1 MSALGSICSW
11 FSGLTTSSASSDRGE
26 ENQAVEGSRSDS
38 PQPISPQSL
47 SPTILNCSPG
57 AIPTGSS
64 GGYTRCGDR
73 WVSVVTK
80 QPAKAKPVSPTTISQ
95 TTTFSSGSSR
105 QSGILGALLLGLSGG
120 QDVSEFCSAVLESA
134 SHASGGVGGSC
145 EHKALRDQL
154 KSCSPKEAK
163 TFLESVLGMKN
174 ASSHSSKSRSTF
186 CTQYGLPL
194 SEGRGSQSGAVSQ
207 MMGILEFLNK
217 KYLDASCGGC
227 CPDKRSQ
234 NPLTGPFGKA
244 GVGVSQLL
252 WRCAG
257 NHSSA
262 ASDCC
267 SAVAEHCQAPFGYP
281 WLGCSDGEG
290 GCGRLGKALCSCADS
305 CDPSSEPFTINSYTA
320 HLYEKLEQTFGSEVM
335 LFALSKL
342 GVNVHDLLSGIS
354 VEIPSLHS
362 LEESCI
368 EIVCEL
374 ESLQCQMT
382 QIKLCQEFASA
393 SELLQENS
401 FWKARIIQ
409 ALGRNTP
416 LCSLEELGEKILIS
430 DHSGKRSS
438 FDLEKLLKTLF
449 RTQIVST
456 SGERSLMDAQ
466 QIFVVISQ
474 VFSILSHSL
483 RNGEG
488 EGSLTLTTSELLQLC
503 CICMAVSKYSLAGA
517 PSCEAQ
523 FFGWLRQEV
532 CDEQICYERLR
543 VSTSQSSVET
553 SSGIREQLLARIALA
568 GAGNTLQNQ
577 TATFRDPMSE
587 ENRRLLRECLVGWAG
602 VVGVCQKK

>member
-409 ALGRNTP
+409 ALGLIWRNC
-416 LCSLEELGEKILIS
+416 LKHFLERRSFQQAES
-430 DHSGKRSS
+430 D
-438 FDLEKLLKTLF
+438 L
-449 RTQIVST
+449 
-456 SGERSLMDAQ
+456 
-466 QIFVVISQ
+466 
-474 VFSILSHSL
+474 
-483 RNGEG
+483 
-488 EGSLTLTTSELLQLC
+488 
-503 CICMAVSKYSLAGA
+503 
-517 PSCEAQ
+517 
-523 FFGWLRQEV
+523 
-532 CDEQICYERLR
+532 
-543 VSTSQSSVET
+543 
-553 SSGIREQLLARIALA
+553 
-568 GAGNTLQNQ
+568 
-577 TATFRDPMSE
+577 
-587 ENRRLLRECLVGWAG
+587 
-602 VVGVCQKK
+602 

>member
-11 FSGLTTSSASSDRGE
+11 FSGAITSSASSDRGE

-47 SPTILNCSPG
+47 SPTILNCSPEVV
-57 AIPTGSS
+57 PTGSS
-64 GGYTRCGDR
+64 GVYTRCGDR
-73 WVSVVTK
+73 WVSVITK
-80 QPAKAKPVSPTTISQ
+80 QPAKAKPVSPATVSQ
-95 TTTFSSGSSR
+95 PKTFSSVASR
-105 QSGILGALLLGLSGG
+105 QSGMLGALLLGLSGG
-120 QDVSEFCSAVLESA
+120 QDVSEFCSAVLGSA

-163 TFLESVLGMKN
+163 RFLEAVLGMKN
-174 ASSHSSKSRSTF
+174 ASSHSSKSSSTF

-194 SEGRGSQSGAVSQ
+194 SEGRGPQSGAVSQ
-207 MMGILEFLNK
+207 MESILEFLNK

-252 WRCAG
+252 WRCAS

-267 SAVAEHCQAPFGYP
+267 SAVAECCQAPFGYP
-281 WLGCSDGEG
+281 WLGCSNGEG

-335 LFALSKL
+335 LLALSKL
-342 GVNVHDLLSGIS
+342 GINVHDLLLGIN

-368 EIVCEL
+368 ETVCEL
-374 ESLQCQMT
+374 ESLQCRMT

-393 SELLQENS
+393 PELLQANS
-401 FWKARIIQ
+401 FWKTRIIQ
-409 ALGRNTP
+409 ALGRKTP
-416 LCSLEELGEKILIS
+416 LCSLEELGEKILIT

-474 VFSILSHSL
+474 VFSILSHAL

-488 EGSLTLTTSELLQLC
+488 EGSLTLTTSELLKLC

-523 FFGWLRQEV
+523 LFGWLRQEI

-577 TATFRDPMSE
+577 TAAFRDPMSE

-602 VVGVCQKK
+602 VVGVCLKK

>member
-1 MSALGSICSW
+1 MSALGSICNW

-26 ENQAVEGSRSDS
+26 ENQAVEGSQGDS
-38 PQPISPQSL
+38 PQPISPQNL

-57 AIPTGSS
+57 AVPTGSS
-64 GGYTRCGDR
+64 GVYTRCGDR

-80 QPAKAKPVSPTTISQ
+80 QPANAKPVSPATVSQ
-95 TTTFSSGSSR
+95 PKTFPSVASR

-120 QDVSEFCSAVLESA
+120 QDVAEFCAAVLGSA

-145 EHKALRDQL
+145 EHKALRDHL

-163 TFLESVLGMKN
+163 RFLEAVLGMKN
-174 ASSHSSKSRSTF
+174 ASSHSSKLSSTF

-252 WRCAG
+252 WRCAN

-281 WLGCSDGEG
+281 WLGCSNGEG

-342 GVNVHDLLSGIS
+342 GVNVHDLLLGIS

-374 ESLQCQMT
+374 ESLQCRMT
-382 QIKLCQEFASA
+382 QIKLYQEFASA
-393 SELLQENS
+393 PELLQANS
-401 FWKARIIQ
+401 FWKTRIIQ
-409 ALGRNTP
+409 ALGRKTP
-416 LCSLEELGEKILIS
+416 LCSLEELGEKILVS
-430 DHSGKRSS
+430 DRSGKRSS
-438 FDLEKLLKTLF
+438 FNLEKLLKTLF
-449 RTQIVST
+449 RTQIVSV

-474 VFSILSHSL
+474 VFSILSHAL
-483 RNGEG
+483 RNGE
-488 EGSLTLTTSELLQLC
+488 ESLTLTTSELLQLC

-517 PSCEAQ
+517 PSCETQ
-523 FFGWLRQEV
+523 LFGWLRQEL
-532 CDEQICYERLR
+532 CDEQIRFERSR

-553 SSGIREQLLARIALA
+553 SSGIREQLLARIALF

-577 TATFRDPMSE
+577 TAAFRDPMSE

-602 VVGVCQKK
+602 VVGVCLKK

>member
-1 MSALGSICSW
+1 
-11 FSGLTTSSASSDRGE
+11 
-26 ENQAVEGSRSDS
+26 
-38 PQPISPQSL
+38 
-47 SPTILNCSPG
+47 
-57 AIPTGSS
+57 
-64 GGYTRCGDR
+64 
-73 WVSVVTK
+73 
-80 QPAKAKPVSPTTISQ
+80 
-95 TTTFSSGSSR
+95 
-105 QSGILGALLLGLSGG
+105 
-120 QDVSEFCSAVLESA
+120 
-134 SHASGGVGGSC
+134 
-145 EHKALRDQL
+145 
-154 KSCSPKEAK
+154 
-163 TFLESVLGMKN
+163 
-174 ASSHSSKSRSTF
+174 
-186 CTQYGLPL
+186 
-194 SEGRGSQSGAVSQ
+194 
-207 MMGILEFLNK
+207 
-217 KYLDASCGGC
+217 
-227 CPDKRSQ
+227 
-234 NPLTGPFGKA
+234 
-244 GVGVSQLL
+244 
-252 WRCAG
+252 
-257 NHSSA
+257 
-262 ASDCC
+262 
-267 SAVAEHCQAPFGYP
+267 
-281 WLGCSDGEG
+281 
-290 GCGRLGKALCSCADS
+290 
-305 CDPSSEPFTINSYTA
+305 
-320 HLYEKLEQTFGSEVM
+320 M

-409 ALGRNTP
+409 ALGRKTP

>member
-1 MSALGSICSW
+1 M
-11 FSGLTTSSASSDRGE
+11 
-26 ENQAVEGSRSDS
+26 
-38 PQPISPQSL
+38 
-47 SPTILNCSPG
+47 
-57 AIPTGSS
+57 
-64 GGYTRCGDR
+64 
-73 WVSVVTK
+73 
-80 QPAKAKPVSPTTISQ
+80 
-95 TTTFSSGSSR
+95 
-105 QSGILGALLLGLSGG
+105 LLGLSGG

-342 GVNVHDLLSGIS
+342 GINVHDLLLGIN

-368 EIVCEL
+368 ETVCEL

-409 ALGRNTP
+409 ALGRKTP
-416 LCSLEELGEKILIS
+416 LCSLEELGEKILIT

-488 EGSLTLTTSELLQLC
+488 GGLLHSRRASCYSYVVSAWLFQNILWRELLL
-503 CICMAVSKYSLAGA
+503 VRHS
-517 PSCEAQ
+517 
-523 FFGWLRQEV
+523 F
-532 CDEQICYERLR
+532 
-543 VSTSQSSVET
+543 
-553 SSGIREQLLARIALA
+553 
-568 GAGNTLQNQ
+568 
-577 TATFRDPMSE
+577 
-587 ENRRLLRECLVGWAG
+587 LVG
-602 VVGVCQKK
+602 

>member
-1 MSALGSICSW
+1 
-11 FSGLTTSSASSDRGE
+11 
-26 ENQAVEGSRSDS
+26 
-38 PQPISPQSL
+38 
-47 SPTILNCSPG
+47 
-57 AIPTGSS
+57 
-64 GGYTRCGDR
+64 
-73 WVSVVTK
+73 
-80 QPAKAKPVSPTTISQ
+80 
-95 TTTFSSGSSR
+95 
-105 QSGILGALLLGLSGG
+105 
-120 QDVSEFCSAVLESA
+120 
-134 SHASGGVGGSC
+134 
-145 EHKALRDQL
+145 
-154 KSCSPKEAK
+154 
-163 TFLESVLGMKN
+163 MKN
-174 ASSHSSKSRSTF
+174 ASSHSSKLSSTF

-194 SEGRGSQSGAVSQ
+194 SEGRGPQSGAVSQ
-207 MMGILEFLNK
+207 MAGILEFLNK
-217 KYLDASCGGC
+217 KSLDSSCGGC

-244 GVGVSQLL
+244 GVGVSQML
-252 WRCAG
+252 WRCAS
-257 NHSSA
+257 NHSGA

-267 SAVAEHCQAPFGYP
+267 SAVAERCQAPFGYP
-281 WLGCSDGEG
+281 WLGCSNGEG

-305 CDPSSEPFTINSYTA
+305 SSSSSEPFTINSYTA

-342 GVNVHDLLSGIS
+342 GVNVHDLLLGIN

-393 SELLQENS
+393 SELLQANS
-401 FWKARIIQ
+401 FWKTRIIQ
-409 ALGRNTP
+409 ALGRKTP

-474 VFSILSHSL
+474 VCSILSHSL

-488 EGSLTLTTSELLQLC
+488 EESLTLTTSELLRLC

-523 FFGWLRQEV
+523 LFGWLRQEI

-577 TATFRDPMSE
+577 TAAFRDPMSE

-602 VVGVCQKK
+602 VVGVCLKK

>member
-1 MSALGSICSW
+1 M
-11 FSGLTTSSASSDRGE
+11 
-26 ENQAVEGSRSDS
+26 
-38 PQPISPQSL
+38 
-47 SPTILNCSPG
+47 
-57 AIPTGSS
+57 
-64 GGYTRCGDR
+64 
-73 WVSVVTK
+73 
-80 QPAKAKPVSPTTISQ
+80 
-95 TTTFSSGSSR
+95 
-105 QSGILGALLLGLSGG
+105 LLGLSGG

-134 SHASGGVGGSC
+134 SHASGGVGGSL

-163 TFLESVLGMKN
+163 TFLESVLGMKK
-174 ASSHSSKSRSTF
+174 ASSHSSKSSSTF

-207 MMGILEFLNK
+207 MAGILEFLNK

-244 GVGVSQLL
+244 GVGVSQML
-252 WRCAG
+252 WRCAS

-267 SAVAEHCQAPFGYP
+267 SSVAEHCQAPFGYP
-281 WLGCSDGEG
+281 WLGCSNGEG

-305 CDPSSEPFTINSYTA
+305 CSSSSEPFTINSYTA
-320 HLYEKLEQTFGSEVM
+320 HLYEKLEQTFGSEVV
-335 LFALSKL
+335 LLALSKL
-342 GVNVHDLLSGIS
+342 GVNVHDLLLGIN
-354 VEIPSLHS
+354 VEVPSLHS

-374 ESLQCQMT
+374 ESLQCRMT

-393 SELLQENS
+393 PDLLQANS
-401 FWKARIIQ
+401 FWKSRIIQ
-409 ALGRNTP
+409 ALGRKTP
-416 LCSLEELGEKILIS
+416 LCSLEELSEKIFIS
-430 DHSGKRSS
+430 DRSGKRSS

-449 RTQIVST
+449 RTQLVST

-466 QIFVVISQ
+466 QVFVVISQ
-474 VFSILSHSL
+474 VFSILSHAL
-483 RNGEG
+483 RNCEG
-488 EGSLTLTTSELLQLC
+488 EESLTLTTSELLRLC

-517 PSCEAQ
+517 PSCEAEL
-523 FFGWLRQEV
+523 FGWLRQEI

-543 VSTSQSSVET
+543 VSTSQSGVET
-553 SSGIREQLLARIALA
+553 SSGIREQLLARVVLA

-577 TATFRDPMSE
+577 TAAFRDPMSE

-602 VVGVCQKK
+602 VVGVCLKK

>member
-57 AIPTGSS
+57 VVPTGSS
-64 GGYTRCGDR
+64 GVYTRRGDR

-80 QPAKAKPVSPTTISQ
+80 QPANAKPVSPTTISQ
-95 TTTFSSGSSR
+95 TTTFSSVSSR

-120 QDVSEFCSAVLESA
+120 QDVSEFCSAVLGSE

-154 KSCSPKEAK
+154 KSCSPKKAK
-163 TFLESVLGMKN
+163 TFLESVLGMKK
-174 ASSHSSKSRSTF
+174 ASSHSSKLSSTF

-207 MMGILEFLNK
+207 MAGILEFLNK
-217 KYLDASCGGC
+217 QSLDASCGGC

-252 WRCAG
+252 WRCAD
-257 NHSSA
+257 NHSGA

-281 WLGCSDGEG
+281 WLGCSNGEG

-305 CDPSSEPFTINSYTA
+305 SSSSSEPLTVNSYTV

-335 LFALSKL
+335 LLALSKL
-342 GVNVHDLLSGIS
+342 GINVHDLLSGIS

-393 SELLQENS
+393 SELLQANS
-401 FWKARIIQ
+401 FWKTRIIQ
-409 ALGRNTP
+409 ALGRKTP

-449 RTQIVST
+449 RTQIVSA

-483 RNGEG
+483 RNCEG
-488 EGSLTLTTSELLQLC
+488 EESLTLTTSELLQLC

-523 FFGWLRQEV
+523 LFGWLRQEV
-532 CDEQICYERLR
+532 CDEQICFERLR

-553 SSGIREQLLARIALA
+553 SSGIREQLLARIALF

-602 VVGVCQKK
+602 VVGVCLKK

>member
-57 AIPTGSS
+57 VVPTGSS
-64 GGYTRCGDR
+64 GVYTRCGDR

-80 QPAKAKPVSPTTISQ
+80 QPAKAKPVSPTTTSK
-95 TTTFSSGSSR
+95 TKTFSSGSSR

-120 QDVSEFCSAVLESA
+120 QDVSEFCSAVLGSE

-154 KSCSPKEAK
+154 KSCSPKKAK

-174 ASSHSSKSRSTF
+174 ASSHSSKLSSTF

-194 SEGRGSQSGAVSQ
+194 SEGRGSLSGAVSQ
-207 MMGILEFLNK
+207 MMSILEFLNK

-234 NPLTGPFGKA
+234 NPLTGPFGRA
-244 GVGVSQLL
+244 GVGVSQML
-252 WRCAG
+252 WRCAD
-257 NHSSA
+257 NHSGA

-281 WLGCSDGEG
+281 WLGCSNGEG

-342 GVNVHDLLSGIS
+342 GVNVHDLLLGIS

-368 EIVCEL
+368 ETVCEL
-374 ESLQCQMT
+374 ESLQCRMT

-393 SELLQENS
+393 PDLLQANS

-409 ALGRNTP
+409 ALGRKTP
-416 LCSLEELGEKILIS
+416 LCSLEELGEKIFIT
-430 DHSGKRSS
+430 DHSGKRSP
-438 FDLEKLLKTLF
+438 FNLEKLLKTLF
-449 RTQIVST
+449 RTQIVSV

-474 VFSILSHSL
+474 VCSILSHSL

-488 EGSLTLTTSELLQLC
+488 EESLTLTTSELLRLC

-523 FFGWLRQEV
+523 LFGWLRQEV

-543 VSTSQSSVET
+543 ASTSQSSVET

-577 TATFRDPMSE
+577 TAAFRDPMSE

-602 VVGVCQKK
+602 VVGVCPKK